1 MSAPA
6 AEVPLLSVRGLTKH
20 FPIRGGILGREKGR
34 VRAVDGLGFNLCTG
48 RTLGLVGESGC
59 GKSTAGR
66 LILRLIKPDSGT
78 VHFEGRE
85 LGAARPADLRHLR
98 RDMQIIFQ
106 DPYASLN
113 PRLSVGEIVEENLI
127 VHRMGT
133 ADERRDRVM
142 TTLRR
147 VGLRPEM
154 ASRYP
159 HEFSG
164 GQRQRIGIARALV
177 LNPKL
182 IIADEPLSAL
192 DVSVQASVMNLM
204 QEIQEEFGISFIMI
218 AHDLAVVEHMSDK
231 VAVMYL
237 GRIVELASARD
248 IYAAPKHPYTEIL
261 LRSVPSLDPRAPR
274 SWRRVQGEVPSPI
287 NPPSGCPFHTRCP
300 AAMDICGSFRPA
312 LQTLPGGRQVACH
325 LYGGVSD
332 RPALPPAK
340 SSTPSPINAG
350 LGRLQVH

>member
-1 MSAPA
+1 VTAGASDT
-6 AEVPLLSVRGLTKH
+6 PLLKVSGLTKH
-20 FPIRGGILGREKGR
+20 FPIRGGLLGREKGR
-34 VRAVDGLGFNLCTG
+34 VRAVDGLDLEVGKG

-66 LILRLIKPDSGT
+66 LILRLIEPDSGT
-78 VHFEGRE
+78 VEFEGRA
-85 LGAARPADLRHLR
+85 LAATSQADLRRLR
-98 RDMQIIFQ
+98 RNMQFIFQ

-113 PRLSVGEIVEENLI
+113 PRLSVGEIIEEALI
-127 VHRMGT
+127 VHGIGT
-133 ADERRDRVM
+133 PAERRDRIM

-177 LNPKL
+177 LEPKL

-204 QEIQEEFGISFIMI
+204 QEIQEELGISFIMI
-218 AHDLAVVEHMSDK
+218 AHDLAVVEHMSDE

-237 GRIVELASARD
+237 GRIVEIARAD
-248 IYAAPKHPYTEIL
+248 EIYASPKHPYTEL
-261 LRSVPSLDPRAPR
+261 LLGSVPSLDPRAPR
-274 SWRRVQGEVPSPI
+274 NWRRVQGEVPSPMK
-287 NPPSGCPFHTRCP
+287 PPSGCPFHTRCP
-300 AAMDICGSFRPA
+300 MRMEACSTKRPA
-312 LQTLPGGRQVACH
+312 LQTLPGGRRVACH
-325 LYGGVSD
+325 LYGETEAV
-332 RPALPPAK
+332 PAEPK
-340 SSTPSPINAG
+340 SRS
-350 LGRLQVH
+350 H

>member
-1 MSAPA
+1 MTNPA
-6 AEVPLLSVRGLTKH
+6 ADAPLLAVKGLTKH

-34 VRAVDGLGFNLCTG
+34 VRAVDGLDLEVGRG

-66 LILRLIKPDSGT
+66 LILRLIEPDSGS
-78 VHFEGRE
+78 VRFEGRE
-85 LGAARPADLRHLR
+85 LAATSPAELRRLR
-98 RDMQIIFQ
+98 RDMQFIFQ

-113 PRLSVGEIVEENLI
+113 PRLSVGEIIEENLI
-127 VHRMGT
+127 VHGIGT
-133 ADERRDRVM
+133 ADERRDRVT

-177 LNPKL
+177 LEPKL

-218 AHDLAVVEHMSDK
+218 AHDLAVVEHMSDE

-237 GRIVELASARD
+237 GRIVELASASE
-248 IYAAPKHPYTEIL
+248 IYASPKHPYTEIL

-274 SWRRVQGEVPSPI
+274 NWSRVQGEVPSPMK
-287 NPPSGCPFHTRCP
+287 PPSGCPFHTRCP
-300 AAMDICGSFRPA
+300 ARMDVCSTVRPA
-312 LQTLPGGRQVACH
+312 LQTLPGGRRVACH
-325 LYGGVSD
+325 LYGETDDKAGPP
-332 RPALPPAK
+332 RPQ
-340 SSTPSPINAG
+340 S
-350 LGRLQVH
+350 H